1 MYYLVNEWSLDDE
14 RLRKDLEQIGLP
26 IQSLQLENILDSIFF
41 NQKVDSPLHMTSL
54 PLPPFW
60 EVCANGDI
68 VSDGMKRGKIDCFQD
83 RPQRVKKVDWYDPDG
98 HCSMSDN
105 YDRSGSLF
113 LKEVWSADE
122 RHLSIYTNDRMGKLY
137 LFHQHD
143 RAIYQAIDGLEQG
156 FSSIEEAKKA
166 LLQEALLQAETV
178 FLSDPELMKTLPKLE
193 KEQIIFYGRSTLP
206 EAELAPLVDKG
217 VKVFVRDANGRAS
230 HDRLLFFPT
239 YLGDLR
245 EFQPQVLILT
255 NTQEIE
261 QIEVLVTALPH
272 FQFHIA
278 ALTEMGERLV
288 RLNDYPNVHLYPGIS
303 GENYERLLNKC
314 RIYLDIAYADEI
326 LDGNRMALEKGMI
339 LYAFEETC
347 HRPNVYTKDH
357 LFQKDAITDLIDE
370 LSQLEDPKKYQS
382 AYDKQKMH
390 PALATKEELKMIVQM
405 TENKEGKL

>member
-1 MYYLVNEWSLDDE
+1 
-14 RLRKDLEQIGLP
+14 
-26 IQSLQLENILDSIFF
+26 
-41 NQKVDSPLHMTSL
+41 
-54 PLPPFW
+54 
-60 EVCANGDI
+60 
-68 VSDGMKRGKIDCFQD
+68 
-83 RPQRVKKVDWYDPDG
+83 
-98 HCSMSDN
+98 
-105 YDRSGSLF
+105 
-113 LKEVWSADE
+113 
-122 RHLSIYTNDRMGKLY
+122 MGKLH

-143 RAIYQAIDGLEQG
+143 RALYQTTDGLEQG

-166 LLQEALLQAETV
+166 LLQEVLLQV
-178 FLSDPELMKTLPKLE
+178 KQYFCSDPELLKALPKLA
-193 KEQIIFYGRSTLP
+193 KEQIIFYDRSTLP
-206 EAELAPLVDKG
+206 EAELAPLLDES
-217 VKVFVRDANGRAS
+217 VKVLVRDANGRAS

-326 LDGNRMALEKGMI
+326 LDGNRMALERGMI

-347 HRPNVYTKDH
+347 HRPDLYIKDH
-357 LFQKDAITDLIDE
+357 LFQKDAITDLLDE
-370 LSQLEDPKKYQS
+370 LSQLEDPKRYQS
-382 AYDKQKMH
+382 VYDKQKMH
-390 PALATKEELKMIVQM
+390 PMLATKEELKMIVQM

>member
-1 MYYLVNEWSLDDE
+1 MYYLVNEWTSDDE
-14 RLRKDLEQIGLP
+14 RLRDDLEQIGIP
-26 IQSLQLENILDSIFF
+26 IQPLQIENILDFIFS
-41 NQKVDSPLHMTSL
+41 NRKVNSPLHMTGLS
-54 PLPPFW
+54 LPPFW
-60 EVCANGDI
+60 EVYANGDI
-68 VSDGMKRGKIDCFQD
+68 VSDGVRRGRIDCYQD
-83 RPQRVKKVDWYDPDG
+83 YPQRVKKVEWYNPDDN
-98 HCSMSDN
+98 CSTCDY
-105 YDRSGSLF
+105 YDLSGRLF
-113 LKEVWSADE
+113 LKEVWSANE
-122 RHLSIYTNDRMGKLY
+122 CQR
-137 LFHQHD
+137 
-143 RAIYQAIDGLEQG
+143 G

-166 LLQEALLQAETV
+166 LLQEVLLQVETV
-178 FLSDPELMKTLPKLE
+178 FLSDPELLKALPKLA
-193 KEQIIFYGRSTLP
+193 KEQIIFYDRSTLP
-206 EAELAPLVDKG
+206 EAERAPLLDEG
-217 VKVFVRDANGRAS
+217 VKVLVRDANDRVS

-326 LDGNRMALEKGMI
+326 LDGNRMALERGMI

-347 HRPNVYTKDH
+347 HRPDLYIKDH
-357 LFQKDAITDLIDE
+357 LFQKDAITDLLDE
-370 LSQLEDPKKYQS
+370 LSQLEDPKRYQS
-382 AYDKQKMH
+382 VYDKQKMH
-390 PALATKEELKMIVQM
+390 PMLATKEELKMIFRM
-405 TENKEGKL
+405 SEK

>member
-1 MYYLVNEWSLDDE
+1 ML
-14 RLRKDLEQIGLP
+14 
-26 IQSLQLENILDSIFF
+26 
-41 NQKVDSPLHMTSL
+41 T
-54 PLPPFW
+54 
-60 EVCANGDI
+60 
-68 VSDGMKRGKIDCFQD
+68 
-83 RPQRVKKVDWYDPDG
+83 
-98 HCSMSDN
+98 
-105 YDRSGSLF
+105 
-113 LKEVWSADE
+113 
-122 RHLSIYTNDRMGKLY
+122 
-137 LFHQHD
+137 
-143 RAIYQAIDGLEQG
+143 
-156 FSSIEEAKKA
+156 
-166 LLQEALLQAETV
+166 
-178 FLSDPELMKTLPKLE
+178 
-193 KEQIIFYGRSTLP
+193 
-206 EAELAPLVDKG
+206 
-217 VKVFVRDANGRAS
+217 AS

-326 LDGNRMALEKGMI
+326 LDGNRMALERGMI

-347 HRPNVYTKDH
+347 HRSDLYIKDH
-357 LFQKDAITDLIDE
+357 LFQKDAITDLLDE
-370 LSQLEDPKKYQS
+370 LSQLEDSKRYQS

-390 PALATKEELKMIVQM
+390 PMLATKEELKMIFQM
-405 TENKEGKL
+405 SEK